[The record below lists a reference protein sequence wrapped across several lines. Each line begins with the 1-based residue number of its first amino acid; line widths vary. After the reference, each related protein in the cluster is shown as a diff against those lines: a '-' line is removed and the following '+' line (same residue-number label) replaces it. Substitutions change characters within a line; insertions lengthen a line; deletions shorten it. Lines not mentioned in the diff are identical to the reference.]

1 MRIKKIKS
9 TTTTTT
15 SARTEYKKRIVIN
28 FAGAVKA
35 HCLGR
40 PTWAGCGAYRVWEIG
55 IYRVMC
61 LLP

>member
-1 MRIKKIKS
+1 MRIQKIKS
-9 TTTTTT
+9 TTTTAT
-15 SARTEYKKRIVIN
+15 RTEYKKRIVIN

-40 PTWAGCGAYRVWEIG
+40 PMWAGCGAYRVREIG
-55 IYRVMC
+55 IYRVMY